1 MRRRVSARELERRL
15 IRKLES
21 SGSWMDVNAVVKRL
35 RRYAIVREFASY
47 TTFEGLSGTSAATAM
62 SKSDIE
68 GAIRDRMKR
77 KGAR

>member
-1 MRRRVSARELERRL
+1 
-15 IRKLES
+15 
-21 SGSWMDVNAVVKRL
+21 MDVNAVVKRL

>member
-21 SGSWMDVNAVVKRL
+21 SASWQDVNAVVKRL

-47 TTFEGLSGTSAATAM
+47 TCFEKLAETPSAVAM
-62 SKSDIE
+62 SKGDID
-68 GAIRDRMKR
+68 GVIRDRMKR